1 MCCTLE
7 DEFFSES
14 ILKAAHTVWRDDSS
28 FDPSFETIRERAMVG
43 VDLMQADAILEDFH
57 LLTEVSRI
65 WDNNEVMT
73 GASVPASFHERS
85 VRETEIQSMF
95 RPNADVEDRIRPVD
109 GPRLAA
115 VHEMASTSEV
125 LLDGYF
131 PDRIFRPTED
141 GAFFY
146 LPECVL
152 ECVLVR
158 KDGGSKT
165 CLRPHMVQDSCRIYK
180 ISGFDVD
187 GNPVSGTP
195 QMGIFPGMSG
205 VLEFDEM
212 PSALEIDAA
221 EMTFG
226 SPFSLELRK
235 ESDYMLTAD
244 VGVFAKS
251 PIGLRDDW
259 EILYVDSAETYRA
272 AVRRKGGGRSLLVVE
287 SELQEENRYRI
298 QLCFSDGVV
307 RREYVEFNR
316 DGTAE
321 LELFGELPVAV
332 RLY

>member
-14 ILKAAHTVWRDDSS
+14 ILKAAHTVWRDLS
-28 FDPSFETIRERAMVG
+28 FDPSIETIRERAMVG
-43 VDLMQADAILEDFH
+43 IDLMQADAILEDFH

-85 VRETEIQSMF
+85 LREAEIQSMF

-125 LLDGYF
+125 FLKRYF

-146 LPECVL
+146 LPECVF
-152 ECVLVR
+152 VN
-158 KDGGSKT
+158 DGGSRT

-187 GNPVSGTP
+187 GNPVSGTS
-195 QMGIFPGMSG
+195 QIGVFPGMSG

-212 PSALEIDAA
+212 PSALELYAL
-221 EMTFG
+221 EMAFG

-235 ESDYMLTAD
+235 ESDYILAAD
-244 VGVFAKS
+244 VGVFAQS
-251 PIGLRDDW
+251 PIDLRDDW
-259 EILYVDSAETYRA
+259 EILYVDPAETYRA
-272 AVRRKGGGRSLLVVE
+272 AVRRKGSGRSLLVVE
-287 SELQEENRYRI
+287 SELQEEDRYRI
-298 QLCFSDGVV
+298 QLCSSDGTVGE
-307 RREYVEFNR
+307 EYVEFNR

-321 LELFGELPVAV
+321 LELFEEPPVAV
-332 RLY
+332 RLH